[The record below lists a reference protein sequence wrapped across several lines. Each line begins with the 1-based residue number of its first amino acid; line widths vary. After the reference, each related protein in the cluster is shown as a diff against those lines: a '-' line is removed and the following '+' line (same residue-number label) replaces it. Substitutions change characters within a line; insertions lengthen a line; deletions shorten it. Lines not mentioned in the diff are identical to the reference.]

1 MINKWSNSYPKD
13 QNTKKVFD
21 SSLSDMAI
29 QQRRSSP
36 SFLVTWTSLHQ
47 AARHT
52 KRTWWNGWNYDEL
65 SYRRQL
71 VWLRV
76 SEKDKFVTKIYNF
89 QPAIKNKV
97 YPGKT
102 SISSGKCWL
111 EDETSFWNNP
121 LLGYMSI
128 FGGVFEASFRKNP
141 KCLETNC
148 EARRLKDF
156 GAKMCKGF
164 CMCLAVFHISPPSFL
179 AVQKTPQERCVQP
192 ENSTHHKMS
201 YEKRKISRCR
211 YIPLLLM
218 RCFFFI
224 VKKRDLLSNNWK
236 DA

>member
-1 MINKWSNSYPKD
+1 
-13 QNTKKVFD
+13 
-21 SSLSDMAI
+21 MAI

-121 LLGYMSI
+121 LLGYMWKNSAEFSRHH
-128 FGGVFEASFRKNP
+128 FGKKIHA
-141 KCLETNC
+141 
-148 EARRLKDF
+148 LKRIVRPGDWTF
-156 GAKMCKGF
+156 WCKDVQRF

-211 YIPLLLM
+211 YIPLWLM

-224 VKKRDLLSNNWK
+224 VKKKRFVIKQLKGCLISVHYKSSYTLED
-236 DA
+236 

>member
-1 MINKWSNSYPKD
+1 
-13 QNTKKVFD
+13 
-21 SSLSDMAI
+21 MAI

-148 EARRLKDF
+148 EARRLNILVQRCAKVLHVSCCLSHFTSEFSGCPKNTSREVCPAWKLHSPQNELRKKKD
-156 GAKMCKGF
+156 K
-164 CMCLAVFHISPPSFL
+164 S
-179 AVQKTPQERCVQP
+179 
-192 ENSTHHKMS
+192 MS
-201 YEKRKISRCR
+201 IY
-211 YIPLLLM
+211 PTVTNAL
-218 RCFFFI
+218 FFFH
-224 VKKRDLLSNNWK
+224 S
-236 DA
+236 